1 MVFQVWIF
9 NSNMATFT
17 MLPDG
22 VTGTNEWTNSG
33 GASHEAS
40 CASDDGASSY
50 IYEQASA
57 NNEITL
63 TMANPSVAE
72 ANIDFDEDVTVT
84 AYMKADYTYVGGG
97 DLGAPHVYD
106 FLKIQITGTDI
117 NIAAASK
124 TLTTEDGSYPLY
136 SGTSTTTKSFG
147 NVWDYDGLE
156 NCQVKLENTSRPRR
170 FHPIR
175 VSYVYIEVTYTAIVS
190 ADNAT
195 FFGANF

>member
-1 MVFQVWIF
+1 
-9 NSNMATFT
+9 MATFI

-22 VTGTNEWTNSG
+22 VDSGQPNEWTASSG
-33 GASHEAS
+33 SDFAALT
-40 CASDDGASSY
+40 ASDDGASSY

-57 NNEITL
+57 NNEITF

-72 ANIDFDEDVTVT
+72 AAIDFDEDVTVVP
-84 AYMKADYTYVGGG
+84 YMKTDFTFVGIT
-97 DLGAPHVYD
+97 DFGAPHTYNY
-106 FLKIQITGTDI
+106 LNIQVTGTGI
-117 NIAAASK
+117 SNALAAK
-124 TLTTEDGSYPLY
+124 TLTTEDGSYPSY
-136 SGTSTTTKSFG
+136 SGTSSTTQSLG
-147 NVWDYDGLE
+147 SDWDYEGLQ

-170 FHPIR
+170 FHAIR